1 MKKAADFTD
10 SVNTETFLHFPHAQ
24 TRATIYE
31 IPQNNI
37 AAANF
42 LEDNSTSPTPSSERF
57 LNSPTPL
64 PQLLRSPRKHNDK
77 TNMQKV
83 EFLDFILLLKT

>member
-10 SVNTETFLHFPHAQ
+10 SVNTENFLHFPHAQ
-24 TRATIYE
+24 TRTTINE
-31 IPQNNI
+31 MPQNNI

-42 LEDNSTSPTPSSERF
+42 LEDNSTSPTPSSEPF
-57 LNSPTPL
+57 LNSQTPL
-64 PQLLRSPRKHNDK
+64 SQLRRSPRKHNDK

-83 EFLDFILLLKT
+83 